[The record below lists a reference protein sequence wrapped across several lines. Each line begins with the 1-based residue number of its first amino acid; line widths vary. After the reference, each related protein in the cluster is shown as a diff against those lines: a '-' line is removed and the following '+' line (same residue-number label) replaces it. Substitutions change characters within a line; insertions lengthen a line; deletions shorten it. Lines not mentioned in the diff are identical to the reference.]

1 LFKYLGEVA
10 KNGGA
15 LIMYSTSVPNDI
27 NSHRIIVKLWKS
39 LGKTIDFMKIQLI
52 QLKIKLW
59 LNKLSKLVIK

>member
-39 LGKTIDFMKIQLI
+39 LGKTIDFM
-52 QLKIKLW
+52 
-59 LNKLSKLVIK
+59 